1 MKFLK
6 LTTYTKDKSST
17 KILSNQNYIRGQVS
31 DPPLPCC
38 LVHDLFRQMR
48 RHVDKHTF
56 GRGYFKTQ
64 DSKVYMGIAGS
75 RVAFFY
81 G

>member
-1 MKFLK
+1 MKIFK
-6 LTTYTKDKSST
+6 LTTYTRDESST
-17 KILSNQNYIRGQVS
+17 KMLSNKELHSGVS
-31 DPPLPCC
+31 VPPLPCC
-38 LVHDLFRQMR
+38 LVNDLFRQMR

-64 DSKVYMGIAGS
+64 DSKVYMGITGS
-75 RVAFFY
+75 RVACFY